1 MEAIF
6 WWVKAFHD
14 LTKSDTQRPHKA
26 ISSGLVSTGLVSTS
40 RGLLH
45 LYAKACEKER
55 KRKRDE
61 NAVRCIF

>member
-14 LTKSDTQRPHKA
+14 LTKGDQQRPHKA
-26 ISSGLVSTGLVSTS
+26 ISSGLVSRGLS

-45 LYAKACEKER
+45 LYAKACETER